1 MNADGSRPTLQVSHL
16 QTSFMTKAGE
26 VKAVDDVSFSVHP
39 GRVLGLVGE
48 SGSGKTVTGFSIMGL
63 VDHPG
68 RIIGGEVRFRGEN
81 VVGATEQRWQ
91 QLRGNQIAMVFQ
103 DPMMTLNPVLRID
116 TQMIEA
122 IRAHESLNR
131 NEARQR
137 ARDALGRVG
146 IPSPDERL
154 KAYPHQFSGGMR
166 QRVSIAI
173 ALLNKPDLIIADL
186 GTGALFVNAALAYV
200 LVAVIMAGWGPD
212 GAYAMIG
219 GWRFLGQLIA
229 YSMLIVMPITAVA
242 MRAESLVNTAIVGS
256 QAGLWNIVYQP
267 LGFVLFYI
275 AAMALAFRAPFD
287 LPSAEGELGGGVD
300 AEYTGV
306 RLAVLRLAR
315 LTLVVTLASATTVFY
330 LGGWH
335 GPLLPPWAWSLIK
348 TLAVAVSMLLAGRY
362 LPRIRE
368 ADLMRWCWTLGIPL
382 ALLNI
387 IVVGLLVLVV
397 P

>member
-1 MNADGSRPTLQVSHL
+1 MTVAIVLLALLGSAWLLAVVEGWMATGRLSPAAPLFRGLAHL
-16 QTSFMTKAGE
+16 
-26 VKAVDDVSFSVHP
+26 
-39 GRVLGLVGE
+39 GRESIVPRSPDRVFFEAAPVLLLVVAVLG
-48 SGSGKTVTGFSIMGL
+48 M
-63 VDHPG
+63 
-68 RIIGGEVRFRGEN
+68 
-81 VVGATEQRWQ
+81 A
-91 QLRGNQIAMVFQ
+91 
-103 DPMMTLNPVLRID
+103 VLPL
-116 TQMIEA
+116 A
-122 IRAHESLNR
+122 
-131 NEARQR
+131 
-137 ARDALGRVG
+137 
-146 IPSPDERL
+146 
-154 KAYPHQFSGGMR
+154 
-166 QRVSIAI
+166 
-173 ALLNKPDLIIADL
+173 PDLIIADL

-212 GAYAMIG
+212 GAYGMIG